1 MSKDSNLADLGENP
15 NDADFENELINELES
30 SNKFVESTDS
40 NSAESSDF
48 SQRQKSK
55 EAQESAKTQESKEA
69 REFFKS
75 SETNDFSDFVDSSDE
90 EENPSEFQTQI
101 NEWKDKYLRAHA
113 DFENVK
119 KRLEREKNQALEY
132 AYEKIAKDLLPIVDT
147 LERAKEAAKEHSAIL
162 EGINLTQEN
171 LLKTLQKHGI
181 EEIGTSG
188 EFDPNLHECIMQVQN
203 AELNDGDIAQVLQ
216 KGYTYKERTLRPA
229 MVALVKN

>member
-1 MSKDSNLADLGENP
+1 MSKDSSLADATDTPNQAENQNIKEAESSLESANNTQDEMQDNLNETIKDCTQESSQNELDENELDSSESSEEEGENP
-15 NDADFENELINELES
+15 SGF
-30 SNKFVESTDS
+30 
-40 NSAESSDF
+40 
-48 SQRQKSK
+48 Q
-55 EAQESAKTQESKEA
+55 AQ
-69 REFFKS
+69 
-75 SETNDFSDFVDSSDE
+75 V
-90 EENPSEFQTQI
+90 

-147 LERAKEAAKEHSAIL
+147 LERAKEAAKEHNAIL

-171 LLKTLQKHGI
+171 LLKALQKHGI

-188 EFDPNLHECIMQVQN
+188 EFDPNLHECIMQVKN

>member
-1 MSKDSNLADLGENP
+1 MSKDSSLADATDTPNQAENQNIKEAESSLESTNNTQDETQDNLNETIKDCTQESSQNELDENELDSSESSEEEGENP
-15 NDADFENELINELES
+15 SGF
-30 SNKFVESTDS
+30 
-40 NSAESSDF
+40 
-48 SQRQKSK
+48 Q
-55 EAQESAKTQESKEA
+55 AQ
-69 REFFKS
+69 
-75 SETNDFSDFVDSSDE
+75 V
-90 EENPSEFQTQI
+90 

-147 LERAKEAAKEHSAIL
+147 LERAKEAAKEHNAIL

-171 LLKTLQKHGI
+171 LLKALQKHGI